1 MGWWYHYLQYWI
13 DNLTILTLLVFTFIS
28 FFLDLKFC
36 CVVVVLSIIFFL
48 FLSHGFVSIFKKNKE
63 GTSVESSKD
72 LLINF
77 SYLNVDLFIDVSIN
91 QIDPW
96 KYVSSRERVKPC
108 FFVTFYIIISHI
120 FSENFIEIPKF
131 VQTVWRF
138 SPLIFI
144 FVAILINF

>member
-48 FLSHGFVSIFKKNKE
+48 FLSHGFVGIFKKNKE

-131 VQTVWRF
+131 VQTVW
-138 SPLIFI
+138 LIFI